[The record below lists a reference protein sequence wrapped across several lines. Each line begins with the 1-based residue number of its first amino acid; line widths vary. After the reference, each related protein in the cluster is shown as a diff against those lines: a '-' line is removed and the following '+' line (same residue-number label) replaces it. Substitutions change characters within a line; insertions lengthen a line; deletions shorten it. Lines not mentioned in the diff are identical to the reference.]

1 MSFSGRPHF
10 LRESPRIT
18 VLLQAMHD
26 IVSNSIAFF
35 LCQFL
40 AKSAHKFSRAS
51 QRECD
56 GEAEHAPAGALPRS
70 EQIGNNTSRQRRIRA
85 VVPAKAPQT
94 KVGNR
99 WFHCR
104 QAGRNRR
111 VVRSFSW
118 EPRSSPRPGLLWP
131 SEDIQLLL
139 PLMWPKGNVCGQ
151 EATLPKI
158 SLLASQD
165 CLTSVRLAAMSMCD
179 VGHTVWRGHH

>member
-1 MSFSGRPHF
+1 TSPSLRKFFRATVVPRGSSAAIGLRRMSFSGRPHF

-56 GEAEHAPAGALPRS
+56 GEAEHVPAGALPRS

-99 WFHCR
+99 
-104 QAGRNRR
+104 
-111 VVRSFSW
+111 
-118 EPRSSPRPGLLWP
+118 
-131 SEDIQLLL
+131 
-139 PLMWPKGNVCGQ
+139 
-151 EATLPKI
+151 
-158 SLLASQD
+158 
-165 CLTSVRLAAMSMCD
+165 
-179 VGHTVWRGHH
+179 